1 MQHSI
6 RYLIPAVLLLFA
18 LSCSRKINFVTSE
31 IVPAA
36 EGTISMKRDKNNNYA
51 INVSV
56 KNLATPDR
64 LPEPKTLYVLWIE
77 TEGNGIKNLGQL
89 NTSNSLLSSGLS
101 ASLKTITAFKP
112 VRFFITGENDASVTQ
127 PGNYVVLNT
136 MTL

>member
-1 MQHSI
+1 
-6 RYLIPAVLLLFA
+6 
-18 LSCSRKINFVTSE
+18 
-31 IVPAA
+31 
-36 EGTISMKRDKNNNYA
+36 MKRDKNNNYA